1 MKRVERF
8 ISIDGEQLEW
18 ETICNEYYDLII
30 QPGVGR
36 YQTPLDRLEDLL
48 DEFEGRPQL
57 RIVQFLFNNFRQILL
72 ATPISLERI
81 VRLFDNT
88 NLSSLIYNANFQTL
102 TYFGERLNWAFRYD
116 DFRATKLVEIS
127 KRMNIKSCLYCNSQF
142 TLLVTQNA
150 QDIAKFQFDHF
161 FPQSQYPYLSISLQN
176 LIPVCANC
184 NLSKRDVL
192 YSLNEFSHPYHE
204 DFHLLSEFKI
214 DDLTFLRF
222 HWGER
227 VPEAE
232 ITLSLTNL
240 DNLRVENY
248 LNKLSLIGIYNRHKD
263 IIQEIYLKA
272 YAYINGGDD
281 ALLALVDPEGN
292 AVFQNI
298 EEIQQILLA
307 NYHLTEDINKRP
319 LSKFMQDI
327 ARQAGLIN

>member
-1 MKRVERF
+1 MKRVDRF
-8 ISIDGEQLEW
+8 IGIDGEQLDW
-18 ETICNEYYDLII
+18 ETICNEYYDLILL
-30 QPGVGR
+30 PGIGR
-36 YQTPLDRLEDLL
+36 YQTPLDRLEILL
-48 DEFEGRPQL
+48 HEFEGRQQY
-57 RIVQFLFNNFRQILL
+57 RIIEFIYNRFRQILL
-72 ATPISLERI
+72 ANPSRLERI
-81 VRLFDNT
+81 IRSFDNT
-88 NLSSLIYNANFQTL
+88 NLSNLIYDANLQTL
-102 TYFGERLNWAFRYD
+102 TYLGERLQWAFRYD

-127 KRMNIKSCLYCNSQF
+127 KRMNLKSCLYCNSQF
-142 TLLVTQNA
+142 TLVVTQNA

-204 DFHLLSEFKI
+204 DFHLLTEFVI
-214 DDLTFLRF
+214 DDMAYLRF

-232 ITLSLTNL
+232 IIIGLTNL
-240 DNLRVENY
+240 DNLKVENY
-248 LNKLSLIGIYNRHKD
+248 HNKLSLIGIYNRHKD
-263 IIQEIYLKA
+263 IVQEIYLKA
-272 YAYINGGDD
+272 YAYINGGGE

-307 NYHLTEDINKRP
+307 NYRLTEDINKRP

-327 ARQAGLIN
+327 AKQAGLIH